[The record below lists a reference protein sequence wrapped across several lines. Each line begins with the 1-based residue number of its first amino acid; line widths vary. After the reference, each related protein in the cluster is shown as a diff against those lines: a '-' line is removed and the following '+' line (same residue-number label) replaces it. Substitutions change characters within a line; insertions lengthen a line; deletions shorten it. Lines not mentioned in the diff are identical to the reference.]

1 MTTHVRVMYVL
12 DKHVHALNFLT
23 ISIDRSN
30 FPEHVR
36 VWRLILKKTSSTF
49 SCFLLLYQASFLDVE
64 PYHQHSILNQMDVS
78 NYHL

>member
-23 ISIDRSN
+23 ISIDRSI

-36 VWRLILKKTSSTF
+36 VWRLILNKSLSPYYKYLVLSFCQSNP
-49 SCFLLLYQASFLDVE
+49 LYPGAPSMSL
-64 PYHQHSILNQMDVS
+64 S
-78 NYHL
+78 